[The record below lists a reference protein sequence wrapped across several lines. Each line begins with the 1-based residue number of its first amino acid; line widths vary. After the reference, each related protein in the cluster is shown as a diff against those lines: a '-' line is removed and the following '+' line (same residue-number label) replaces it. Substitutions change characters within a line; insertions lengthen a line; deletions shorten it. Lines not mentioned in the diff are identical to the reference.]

1 MAWEKD
7 EADATF
13 NKSKPED
20 IFSNSASPF
29 DSDSIFG
36 SASSFGPNSLSSP
49 FETSET
55 MESGYSS
62 SPFETSET
70 MESGYSLSPFGVN
83 GTFGADVTSL
93 SFGSGIS
100 FGSGGPSNSAES
112 NTSSNSA
119 MLSSGSGIS
128 FGSGSSSS
136 PAESNTSSNSATLSS
151 GPSCASSSAD
161 QLNRTH
167 SRMVPRCELVSTVF
181 RVRPDGT
188 LPRIVLRNHLRQ
200 LNATLQVDQPDI
212 HLTISSLNMEELEK
226 FYKKHKSYN
235 KIIIILFC
243 ASLSCT
249 LTTCLGDEDTRGIIG
264 IIGILVF
271 TAAIVVMVIFCT
283 FVSKNK
289 KEATALFK
297 NEFVRRELT
306 QYISNINVQENEYIY
321 TENPPSTSDV
331 DDLTNA
337 PSVESA
343 IQALGLINSQCN
355 ENHVKEWMSAIYHG
369 TRFIFFEI
377 TLLNVYYTG
386 KRKSKQ
392 MHEQTIYD
400 GQGYIF
406 NYNPKT
412 RMSFAIQ
419 YILNSDCKDFTI
431 ANFYNVFSA
440 YKCNMASTGLCLAAK
455 ETLVDEERKLFNWI
469 ETNEFKVC
477 LLKLA
482 KLFHT
487 QLREQP
493 KPITETPSGN
503 NKLGKN
509 ESGKDEVVENKFSVR
524 LQNKNIIILRE
535 GSFDYFEINLD
546 QNMDSEIDKLSKELS
561 EFVSVL
567 ETVGD
572 LPQVSKE

>member
-1 MAWEKD
+1 
-7 EADATF
+7 
-13 NKSKPED
+13 
-20 IFSNSASPF
+20 
-29 DSDSIFG
+29 
-36 SASSFGPNSLSSP
+36 
-49 FETSET
+49 
-55 MESGYSS
+55 
-62 SPFETSET
+62 
-70 MESGYSLSPFGVN
+70 
-83 GTFGADVTSL
+83 
-93 SFGSGIS
+93 
-100 FGSGGPSNSAES
+100 
-112 NTSSNSA
+112 
-119 MLSSGSGIS
+119 
-128 FGSGSSSS
+128 
-136 PAESNTSSNSATLSS
+136 
-151 GPSCASSSAD
+151 
-161 QLNRTH
+161 
-167 SRMVPRCELVSTVF
+167 
-181 RVRPDGT
+181 
-188 LPRIVLRNHLRQ
+188 
-200 LNATLQVDQPDI
+200 
-212 HLTISSLNMEELEK
+212 
-226 FYKKHKSYN
+226 
-235 KIIIILFC
+235 
-243 ASLSCT
+243 
-249 LTTCLGDEDTRGIIG
+249 
-264 IIGILVF
+264 
-271 TAAIVVMVIFCT
+271 
-283 FVSKNK
+283 
-289 KEATALFK
+289 
-297 NEFVRRELT
+297 
-306 QYISNINVQENEYIY
+306 
-321 TENPPSTSDV
+321 
-331 DDLTNA
+331 
-337 PSVESA
+337 
-343 IQALGLINSQCN
+343 
-355 ENHVKEWMSAIYHG
+355 
-369 TRFIFFEI
+369 
-377 TLLNVYYTG
+377 
-386 KRKSKQ
+386 

-412 RMSFAIQ
+412 RMPFAIQ
-419 YILNSDCKDFTI
+419 YILNSDCKDFTV